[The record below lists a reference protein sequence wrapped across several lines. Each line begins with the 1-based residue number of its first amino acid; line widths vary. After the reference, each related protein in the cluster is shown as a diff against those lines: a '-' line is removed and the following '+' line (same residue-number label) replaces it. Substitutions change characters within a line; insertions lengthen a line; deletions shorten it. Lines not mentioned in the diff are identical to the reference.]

1 MATTPIDLLLRPP
14 EASLPDV
21 VAALRDIYNCK
32 SLDAPPPSAPHSG
45 QDLPSPALVSR
56 VILDAIARG
65 NEDLAQLLA
74 PLNREAAF
82 EPEAVRRYS
91 ALRNRLDRLEQDA
104 RQHAAVVDRFL
115 NHDPSTVGQRDGA
128 VPSQETLYLQCQ
140 RAGRTAGRFR
150 CVNRRSHRAS
160 VTLSPRPFTINGV
173 PQTAAPIMGIR
184 PDSFALAPGA
194 SAMLT
199 VEVDL
204 GSCPDLLDN
213 LQTSIDLH
221 MNNAIALKIW
231 IEIDVYDR
239 C

>member
-1 MATTPIDLLLRPP
+1 MVTNPIDLLLRPP
-14 EASLPDV
+14 EAPLPDV
-21 VAALRDIYNCK
+21 VAALRDIYHSK
-32 SLDAPPPSAPHSG
+32 SRDAPPPSAVHSG
-45 QDLPSPALVSR
+45 QDLPSPALFSR

-65 NEDLAQLLA
+65 NDDLAQLLA
-74 PLNREAAF
+74 PLNRAAAV

-91 ALRNRLDRLEQDA
+91 ALRNRLEQFEQDA
-104 RQHAAVVDRFL
+104 RQHAAAVDRFL
-115 NHDPSTVGQRDGA
+115 NRASSTAGQRDGT

-150 CVNRRSHRAS
+150 CVNRRRHRAS

-173 PQTAAPIMGIR
+173 PQTAAPIIGVR

-194 SAMLT
+194 WAVLT

-231 IEIDVYDR
+231 IEIDIYDR